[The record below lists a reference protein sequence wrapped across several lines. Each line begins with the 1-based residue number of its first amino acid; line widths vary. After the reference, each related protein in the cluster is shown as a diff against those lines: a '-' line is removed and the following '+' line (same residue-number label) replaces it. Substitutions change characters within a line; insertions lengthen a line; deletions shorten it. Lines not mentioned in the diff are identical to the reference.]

1 MSTRLH
7 FFILVLVLLTT
18 LTFNGAAPQTQKLEK
33 GHRVLANG
41 ATYGLKKR
49 SGSST
54 RVLEENP
61 GSRPQTNPDDP
72 EDTKANSKP
81 RVMGHGQFKSLR
93 TQPSDVGEEDDI
105 DGREVIVSKKIK
117 PKPKRGYNPNRG
129 LSPAPAPKV

>member
-18 LTFNGAAPQTQKLEK
+18 LTFNGASPQTQKLEK
-33 GHRVLANG
+33 GHRVSANG
-41 ATYGLKKR
+41 ATYGMKKR

-61 GSRPQTNPDDP
+61 GSRQTNPDDL
-72 EDTKANSKP
+72 ASKP

-93 TQPSDVGEEDDI
+93 SQPSGAGEEDDI
-105 DGREVIVSKKIK
+105 DGREVILSQKIK
-117 PKPKRGYNPNRG
+117 LKPKRGNNPNRG
-129 LSPAPAPKV
+129 ISPVPAPKV